1 MGTLLQDVRY
11 ALRMLAKSPGFSAV
25 AVLTLTLGIGA
36 NTVLF
41 SVVNGV
47 LLNPLPYPHPEEL
60 VTLHESKPNFNTG
73 SISYPNFLDWERD
86 NHTLSAMAVARS
98 YSFGLTG
105 LGEAEQVNAQ
115 FVTPDFFL
123 ILGVK
128 PVIGRMLLRSD
139 DQIGSAPVALIS
151 AGFWKRKFGSSPD
164 AVGKSMTL
172 DGKDYTIVG
181 VIPSDFDL
189 MLGSFNAS
197 DIYAPVVQWTNNLL
211 FNRGAGLG
219 FHGIGRLKPGVT
231 LEQARAD
238 FEEVTRNLSAAYPDV
253 DKGIGASL
261 IPFRTSMLGSVERYL
276 LVLFCAVGFVLLI
289 ACANIANLL
298 LARSSGRAREF
309 AVRAALGASKSRL
322 IRQLLTESV
331 LLGLIGGTLGLLLAS
346 WGTRAALSALP
357 ATLPRAGEV
366 GIDLRVLLFTGG
378 VALLAG
384 IFFGLAPALS
394 ISRTNLQEDLKE
406 GGRGTSGSRQRAQ
419 DVLVV
424 VETALALVLLIG
436 AGLMFR
442 SLVEL
447 WNVNPGFNP
456 RNAVTFGLSLPP
468 SMFKA
473 SPTAIRSAFREVDNT
488 IAATPG
494 VQAVSMSWG
503 AFPMVGDDEWLFWL
517 EGHPKPT
524 TRSEMNW
531 TIEYVVDPDYLKVMG
546 TPLRSGRFFTVQD
559 DEHSP
564 PVVVVD
570 DVFVR
575 QYFPNQNPI
584 GKRLY
589 LETGETNKQAEIVGV
604 VGHVRQWGLA
614 TDDTE
619 SLRAQLYFPFMQLP
633 DVLMALAPPG
643 MRVIVRSQGVG
654 PEVVDSI
661 RRAVHK
667 MNSQQVVY
675 GVQTMEEIISSS
687 IASRRFSMILLGAF
701 AALALLLS
709 SIGIYGVLS
718 YVVGQRAREIGI
730 RMALGAERKDVLQ
743 LILGKGAKLAL
754 LGVAIGLA
762 AAVSLTR
769 LMAGM
774 LYGVGATDPLT
785 FFGIAL
791 LFMSVALVACYIPAR
806 RAMRVDPMVVLRY
819 E

>member
-11 ALRMLAKSPGFSAV
+11 ALGMLAKSPGFSAV

-73 SISYPNFLDWERD
+73 SISYPNFLDWEKD

-123 ILGVK
+123 ILDVK

-238 FEEVTRNLSAAYPDV
+238 FEGVTHNLSAAYPDV

-276 LVLFCAVGFVLLI
+276 IVLFCAVGFVLLI

-309 AVRAALGASKSRL
+309 AVRAALGATKSRL

-331 LLGLIGGTLGLLLAS
+331 LLGLIGGTLGLLLAT

-357 ATLPRAGEV
+357 TTLPRAGEV

-384 IFFGLAPALS
+384 IFFGLAPALGV
-394 ISRTNLQEDLKE
+394 SRTNLHENLKE
-406 GGRGTSGSRQRAQ
+406 GGRGASGSRQRAQ
-419 DVLVV
+419 DVLIV
-424 VETALALVLLIG
+424 VEMALALVLLIG
-436 AGLMFR
+436 AGLMFLCFAPALAFAR
-442 SLVEL
+442 KLVRMGVDAIVIEGNEAGGHIGPVSTGVLAQEILPHFHVPVFVAGGIGRGEAMLGYLEMGASGIQLGTRFVCAHEFIAHPRFKRAFISAAARDAVASVQLDPRFPVIPVRALSNPACERFVAAQRLVIDRFTRGELSQKAAQLEIEHFWAGALRRAVIDGDVEGGSLMAGQSVGFVTCEQSTAEILEEL
-447 WNVNPGFNP
+447 VGQALAALAARGEQTCHWT
-456 RNAVTFGLSLPP
+456 RQ
-468 SMFKA
+468 
-473 SPTAIRSAFREVDNT
+473 SAL
-488 IAATPG
+488 G
-494 VQAVSMSWG
+494 GQG
-503 AFPMVGDDEWLFWL
+503 A
-517 EGHPKPT
+517 
-524 TRSEMNW
+524 
-531 TIEYVVDPDYLKVMG
+531 
-546 TPLRSGRFFTVQD
+546 RSGRRKPSTVSRSMANLVARSAATMTSASREPTPAGSRHQ
-559 DEHSP
+559 EFAPAVPAAPSIS
-564 PVVVVD
+564 
-570 DVFVR
+570 R
-575 QYFPNQNPI
+575 
-584 GKRLY
+584 R
-589 LETGETNKQAEIVGV
+589 TGR
-604 VGHVRQWGLA
+604 H
-614 TDDTE
+614 
-619 SLRAQLYFPFMQLP
+619 
-633 DVLMALAPPG
+633 
-643 MRVIVRSQGVG
+643 RSQMVG
-654 PEVVDSI
+654 
-661 RRAVHK
+661 
-667 MNSQQVVY
+667 
-675 GVQTMEEIISSS
+675 
-687 IASRRFSMILLGAF
+687 
-701 AALALLLS
+701 
-709 SIGIYGVLS
+709 
-718 YVVGQRAREIGI
+718 
-730 RMALGAERKDVLQ
+730 
-743 LILGKGAKLAL
+743 
-754 LGVAIGLA
+754 
-762 AAVSLTR
+762 
-769 LMAGM
+769 
-774 LYGVGATDPLT
+774 
-785 FFGIAL
+785 
-791 LFMSVALVACYIPAR
+791 
-806 RAMRVDPMVVLRY
+806 
-819 E
+819 